1 MKCDQCGGEIPED
14 EAMEI
19 MGNAEVTGEAT
30 LKEFF
35 EHGVAWVAGSSSD
48 EKVLCPHCDKYTK
61 LSEAEVS
68 PAS

>member
-1 MKCDQCGGEIPED
+1 
-14 EAMEI
+14 MEI

-48 EKVLCPHCDKYTK
+48 EKVLCPHCDKYTS
-61 LSEAEVS
+61 LSEPELDSNNLDAEHL
-68 PAS
+68 AGR